1 MASLVTHYFFAQRIR
16 PTLPEKAREI
26 IAAYPDHYA
35 LGAQGPDIFFY
46 YLTSKK
52 HKVGGQIHAKPFAD
66 YLERNREWI
75 EKGPTLSPTWSYFFG
90 FLTHF
95 SLDMTV
101 HPYIDSVEEKISID
115 HVTLERDFDRV
126 ILEEEGYGPRA
137 FLCRD
142 LLPSPADVAASV
154 SPLYESYGIDVHD
167 VHRAVAS
174 FRMGQQ
180 FFHVDDLKTYD
191 RKHKIL
197 KAVGVDDAFGGMLLN
212 PKGYYDSIYIT
223 NPVMK
228 ELMTLAYP
236 VARTAVTAFTKGGDY
251 PRFFQL
257 DFNGR

>member
-1 MASLVTHYFFAQRIR
+1 MSSLVTHYFFAERLL

-26 IAAYPDHYA
+26 IAAYPEHYY

-52 HKVGGQIHAKPFAD
+52 HEIGAKIHSMPLVDFLEKNAD
-66 YLERNREWI
+66 WTR
-75 EKGPTLSPTWSYFFG
+75 KGPVLSPTWAYFFG

-101 HPYIDSVEEKISID
+101 HPYIDRVEEKISID

-126 ILEEEGYGPRA
+126 ILEEEGYDPTA
-137 FLCRD
+137 FLCRE
-142 LLPSPADVAASV
+142 LLPAPAHVADGAARA
-154 SPLYESYGIDVHD
+154 YKAYGIDRHD
-167 VHRAVAS
+167 VHRALAS

-180 FFHVDDLKTYD
+180 FFHVDDLKAYK
-191 RKHKIL
+191 RKHKL
-197 KAVGVDDAFGGMLLN
+197 MKAIGVNDVFGGMLLN
-212 PKGYYDSIYIT
+212 PEGYVDSIYIT

-236 VARTAVTAFTKGGDY
+236 VARKAVLAFTEGGEY
-251 PRFFQL
+251 PPFFQL
-257 DFNGR
+257 NFNGR

>member
-1 MASLVTHYFFAQRIR
+1 MASLVTHYFFAQRLLPI
-16 PTLPEKAREI
+16 LPEKAQKI

-46 YLTSKK
+46 YLLSKK
-52 HKVGGQIHAKPFAD
+52 HKIGGQIHGKPLMDFIAKNGD
-66 YLERNREWI
+66 WI
-75 EKGPTLSPTWSYFFG
+75 RKGPVPSPTWAYFFG

-101 HPYIDSVEEKISID
+101 HPYIDRVEEKISID

-126 ILEEEGYGPRA
+126 ILEEEGYDPTT

-142 LLPSPADVAASV
+142 LLPAPATVAEAV
-154 SPLYESYGIDVHD
+154 APLYAAYTINVHD
-167 VHRAVAS
+167 VRRALAS

-180 FFHVDDLKTYD
+180 FFHVDDLKAYK
-191 RKHKIL
+191 RKHKLL
-197 KAVGVDDAFGGMLLN
+197 KAIGVDDAFGGMLLN
-212 PKGYYDSIYIT
+212 PEGYVDSVYIT

-236 VARTAVTAFTKGGDY
+236 IARTAVATFTEGGEY
-251 PRFFQL
+251 PPFFQL
-257 DFNGR
+257 NFNGQ

>member
-1 MASLVTHYFFAQRIR
+1 MSSLVTHYFFAERLL
-16 PTLPEKAREI
+16 PTLPDKAREI
-26 IAAYPDHYA
+26 IAAYPEHYR

-52 HKVGGQIHAKPFAD
+52 HEIGGQIHSKPLMDFVEKNAAWT
-66 YLERNREWI
+66 R
-75 EKGPTLSPTWSYFFG
+75 KGPVLSPTWAYFFG

-101 HPYIDSVEEKISID
+101 HPYIDRVEEKISID

-126 ILEEEGYGPRA
+126 ILEEEGYDPTS

-142 LLPSPADVAASV
+142 LLPLPTHVADGAARA
-154 SPLYESYGIDVHD
+154 YKAYGIGRHD

-180 FFHVDDLKTYD
+180 FFHVEDSNAYK
-191 RKHKIL
+191 RKHKIM
-197 KAVGVDDAFGGMLLN
+197 KAIGVDDAFGGMLLN
-212 PKGYYDSIYIT
+212 PEGYVDSIYIT

-236 VARTAVTAFTKGGDY
+236 VARKTVLAFTEDGEY
-251 PRFFQL
+251 PPFFRL

>member
-1 MASLVTHYFFAQRIR
+1 MASLVTHYFFARR
-16 PTLPEKAREI
+16 LLPTLSEKAREI

-35 LGAQGPDIFFY
+35 LGAQGPDMFFY

-52 HKVGGQIHAKPFAD
+52 HKVGGQIHAKPLANF
-66 YLERNREWI
+66 LERNREWI
-75 EKGPTLSPTWSYFFG
+75 EKGPTLSPTWAYFFG

-95 SLDMTV
+95 SLDATV
-101 HPYIDSVEEKISID
+101 HPYIDSVEEKISIG
-115 HVTLERDFDRV
+115 HVALERDFDRV
-126 ILEEEGYGPRA
+126 ILEEEGYDPRA
-137 FLCRD
+137 FLCRE
-142 LLPSPADVAASV
+142 LLPSPAVVAAGI
-154 SPLYESYGIDVHD
+154 SPLYESYGINTHD

-174 FRMGQQ
+174 FRIGQQ
-180 FFHVDDLKTYD
+180 FFHVDDLKTYA
-191 RKHKIL
+191 RKHKVL
-197 KAVGVDDAFGGMLLN
+197 KALGADDAFGGMLLN

-251 PRFFQL
+251 PPFFQL